1 MRPDNPPLSPCKD
14 DDNAICCRALK
25 CYICLI
31 MYVWT
36 YLITKLSPLIRYCYI
51 RAPMTKNEV
60 IKKLSN
66 INGFF
71 CWRCTCF
78 WLLRKIICH
87 NYNILVTICG
97 CGQRPNEVYSYL
109 LPATVGNWYRVQLFS
124 WMIKLSFRL
133 LALVYTKI
141 IFKHEM
147 LTVVEMTR

>member
-1 MRPDNPPLSPCKD
+1 
-14 DDNAICCRALK
+14 
-25 CYICLI
+25 

-36 YLITKLSPLIRYCYI
+36 FLITKLSPLIRYCYI

-78 WLLRKIICH
+78 WPLRKIICH

-97 CGQRPNEVYSYL
+97 CWQRPNEVYSYL

-124 WMIKLSFRL
+124 WMIKRSFRL
-133 LALVYTKI
+133 LSFITMLHLAYTQI

-147 LTVVEMTR
+147 LTVVEITR